1 MYVEERIYRLKIGAV
16 AEYCRNYEELGMKTQ
31 LKHLPHMVGYYFTE
45 IGGLNCM
52 VHLWAYD
59 SLDQREKCRAAMSAD
74 PDWQEYLKKI
84 RPLMKRQESR
94 IMKCA
99 PFFVDFFP
107 ARFLVPLPPPRLRAP
122 LDFLVPFLA
131 TILLA
136 PSVGLSLA
144 HRNKII

>member
-1 MYVEERIYRLKIGAV
+1 MASDSDSPLVPSAARSEPPVSISSVLSVAGGVKAV
-16 AEYCRNYEELGMKTQ
+16 ADFLELFFPPF
-31 LKHLPHMVGYYFTE
+31 LPPALPPLPF
-45 IGGLNCM
+45 
-52 VHLWAYD
+52 
-59 SLDQREKCRAAMSAD
+59 AD
-74 PDWQEYLKKI
+74 FLVDCPAFFVPFLPPPFFVDFL
-84 RPLMKRQESR
+84 P
-94 IMKCA
+94 